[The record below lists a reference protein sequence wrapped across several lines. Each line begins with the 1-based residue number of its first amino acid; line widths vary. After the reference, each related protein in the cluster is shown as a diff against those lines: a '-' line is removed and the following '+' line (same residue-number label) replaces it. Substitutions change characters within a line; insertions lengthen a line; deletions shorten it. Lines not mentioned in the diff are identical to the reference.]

1 MLSTLEEIISAQR
14 LAPYKK
20 GAGQDIERAL
30 ELYAWNM
37 KIGAAFLPLF
47 SATEVSLRNLTV
59 KRLTEVYADPWWQ
72 DQRLLNLLEK
82 KGKGVVKQ
90 AEGRIK
96 EKGQDPDSGRMT
108 AELGFGFWEN
118 MFLEKYTRDLWVN
131 LHDSFPH
138 LPSTVDQQIFKA
150 KCQKIRKLRNRIAQH
165 EPIFHRNLSQDYA
178 HCLELIRWL
187 SPAKVTWIRPHCAVA
202 TLLRAKP

>member
-1 MLSTLEEIISAQR
+1 
-14 LAPYKK
+14 
-20 GAGQDIERAL
+20 
-30 ELYAWNM
+30 
-37 KIGAAFLPLF
+37 
-47 SATEVSLRNLTV
+47 
-59 KRLTEVYADPWWQ
+59 
-72 DQRLLNLLEK
+72 
-82 KGKGVVKQ
+82 
-90 AEGRIK
+90 
-96 EKGQDPDSGRMT
+96 MT

-150 KCQKIRKLRNRIAQH
+150 KCEKIRDLRNKIAHH

-187 SPAKVTWIRPHCAVA
+187 SPAKAAWIRPHCAVA